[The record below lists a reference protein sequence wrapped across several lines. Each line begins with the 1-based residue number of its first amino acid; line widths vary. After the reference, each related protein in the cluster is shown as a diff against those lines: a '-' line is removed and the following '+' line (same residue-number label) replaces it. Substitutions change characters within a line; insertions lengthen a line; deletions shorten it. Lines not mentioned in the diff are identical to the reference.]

1 MRFIN
6 TLHEGETIRG
16 IYLCKTKRTAET
28 RNGKPYDNLLL
39 QDKTASNRLELLF
52 LLRLVFQVE
61 ERLCRPA
68 YRNCRQIPC
77 MRPLIL

>member
-6 TLHEGETIRG
+6 TLHEGETIRS

-39 QDKTASNRLELLF
+39 QDKTGTLDGKYGIRIRAEL
-52 LLRLVFQVE
+52 RTMT
-61 ERLCRPA
+61 RW
-68 YRNCRQIPC
+68 
-77 MRPLIL
+77 IL

>member
-6 TLHEGETIRG
+6 TLREGETIRG

-39 QDKTASNRLELLF
+39 QDKTGTLDGKIWDRGGLQIMMRWTLWKFLE
-52 LLRLVFQVE
+52 R
-61 ERLCRPA
+61 
-68 YRNCRQIPC
+68 
-77 MRPLIL
+77 